1 MRRAPLRRCRRST
14 GNSAIPRS
22 PSTAAASSRPLSTG
36 SSSSL
41 RAWLTRCGRGTARDD
56 CSQLFVF
63 GGAPHRISHGHQR
76 RRYHHRGGLHFG
88 DGVNIVARLEIL
100 AEQGGICVS
109 SAEHQQVRDKL
120 DFSFEDMG
128 DQQVKNIA
136 GPVRTHRIML
146 GWIAEPIAAM
156 PPVAASL
163 PPLDK
168 PSIAVLPFQNMSGD
182 LEQEYFTA
190 GMVEDIIT
198 GLSRIKWL
206 FVIARNSSF
215 VY

>member
-1 MRRAPLRRCRRST
+1 
-14 GNSAIPRS
+14 
-22 PSTAAASSRPLSTG
+22 
-36 SSSSL
+36 
-41 RAWLTRCGRGTARDD
+41 
-56 CSQLFVF
+56 
-63 GGAPHRISHGHQR
+63 
-76 RRYHHRGGLHFG
+76 
-88 DGVNIVARLEIL
+88 
-100 AEQGGICVS
+100 
-109 SAEHQQVRDKL
+109 
-120 DFSFEDMG
+120 MG

-168 PSIAVLPFQNMSGD
+168 PSIAVLPFQNMTGD

-198 GLSRIKWL
+198 D
-206 FVIARNSSF
+206 SSGSAP
-215 VY
+215 YL